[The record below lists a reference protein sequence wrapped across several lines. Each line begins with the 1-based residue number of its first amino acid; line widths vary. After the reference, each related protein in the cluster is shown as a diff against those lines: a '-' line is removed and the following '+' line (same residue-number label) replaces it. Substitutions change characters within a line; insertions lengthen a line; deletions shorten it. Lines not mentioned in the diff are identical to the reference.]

1 MRFKAIEVEIKP
13 FIVWLETTEP
23 LGSLVVP
30 ESEVPATQS
39 GVCPLKIVDGEL
51 YERTP
56 EEMEDFETE
65 WLSSQKIN
73 EQYAII
79 EKLKNTAVAFFNY
92 GGKNFPMNES
102 ARAYYLAIEKTTGKE
117 SYDVMTVD
125 GSTAELVA
133 ANKAAFLDA
142 YYEKLL
148 ELIQPEEIV

>member
-30 ESEVPATQS
+30 ESEVPATQF

-51 YERTP
+51 YERTA

-79 EKLKNTAVAFFNY
+79 DRLKNTAVAFFTY
-92 GGKNFPMNES
+92 GGKNFPMNDS
-102 ARAYYLAIEKTTGKE
+102 ARAYYLAIEKTTAKE
-117 SYDVMTVD
+117 SYDVLTVD
-125 GSTAELVA
+125 GSTAELIS
-133 ANKAAFLDA
+133 ANKAAFLEA
-142 YYEKLL
+142 YYEKLI
-148 ELIQPEEIV
+148 ELTQPEEIV